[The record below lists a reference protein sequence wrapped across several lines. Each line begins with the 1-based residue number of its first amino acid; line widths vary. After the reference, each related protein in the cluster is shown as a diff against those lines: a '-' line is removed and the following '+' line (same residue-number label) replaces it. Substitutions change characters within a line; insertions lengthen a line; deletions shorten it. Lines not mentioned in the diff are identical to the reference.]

1 MSRPGGAG
9 ESALAGP
16 LVSGHSAPVESFEAA
31 LAAGRA
37 AWPKIPLEAGVFAGH
52 LKALERDG
60 VPPPLEHA
68 AELYLACA
76 CAQGVPQALKALDEL
91 LVHETANVVR
101 RVDRSP
107 AFIEDVLQAVREK
120 LLVSRP
126 PKIGEYGGRA
136 SLRSWLATT
145 AVRTALNMRRRK
157 DDVAMTHLPSSI
169 GEKLAHEPELELLRE
184 RYREPFEEAV
194 RVSLASLTT
203 KERALLRMHLG
214 ERMSVDR
221 LAAAY
226 GVGRST
232 TQRWLAAAR
241 ERLLELTRERLREQ
255 LGLTSSE
262 LESLA
267 ALVRSDL
274 DVSVVRLLHDP
285 LVP

>member
-1 MSRPGGAG
+1 MEP
-9 ESALAGP
+9 
-16 LVSGHSAPVESFEAA
+16 FEAA

-37 AWPKIPLEAGVFAGH
+37 AWPKIPLEPAVFARH
-52 LKALERDG
+52 LATLGRDG
-60 VPPPLEHA
+60 APPPPDHA
-68 AELYLACA
+68 ADVYLACA
-76 CAQGVPQALKALDEL
+76 CAHGVPQALRALDDL
-91 LVHETANVVR
+91 LTRETANVVR

-120 LLVSRP
+120 LLVSKP
-126 PKIGEYGGRA
+126 PKIAEYGGRA

-169 GEKLAHEPELELLRE
+169 GEKLAHEPELEILRE
-184 RYREPFEEAV
+184 RYREPFAEAV
-194 RVSLASLTT
+194 RASLASLTT

-232 TQRWLAAAR
+232 TQRWLAAAC
-241 ERLLELTRERLREQ
+241 ECLLELTKERLRAQ

-274 DVSVVRLLHDP
+274 DVSVVRLLDDAEP
-285 LVP
+285 SP